1 MIGEKLKRPAYTK
14 TLRQVVGLKHYEEF
28 SSWGY
33 KLTFPLLTTHLS
45 ASSAQPNIY
54 S

>member
-1 MIGEKLKRPAYTK
+1 MVGEKLKRPAYTK
-14 TLRQVVGLKHYEEF
+14 TLRQVVGLKYYEKF

-33 KLTFPLLTTHLS
+33 KLTFPPLITHRS
-45 ASSAQPNIY
+45 VSNDQPNIY